1 MPDEPGLVDK
11 EGTYQRLEK
20 GMLLTRITKKKK
32 EEGYYRVRLESRQIV
47 LTDKQKEIPRSK
59 FSFENRS
66 STNHLSLDL
75 NTVALFSIYYKLKE
89 SSVMFLVVSKRE
101 LDHRL

>member
-1 MPDEPGLVDK
+1 MPDDPGLVDK
-11 EGTYQRLEK
+11 ESTYQRLEK

-75 NTVALFSIYYKLKE
+75 NTIALLVFIISLKR
-89 SSVMFLVVSKRE
+89 VL
-101 LDHRL
+101 